1 MANALTNIQLIDL
14 AKRMQDTPL
23 AGIFYKDELAN
34 ETLEYNKGYVINL
47 ESETEPNSNGTH
59 WTCFIVAKY
68 LNNKKIGY
76 YYDSYGV
83 GPPKEVTR
91 FCRGIELHYNKAD
104 HQSLMSSVCG
114 FFCLAFLYFVT
125 RCDLRSK
132 DLLKDAKT
140 FCDLFYDLNISND
153 FKHNEFV
160 LEQFFKAEPSGRT
173 VIKDE

>member
-14 AKRMQDTPL
+14 AKRLQDTQI
-23 AGIFYKDELAN
+23 ADICYKCEL
-34 ETLEYNKGYVINL
+34 EEQTLQYNQGYIINL
-47 ESETEPNSNGTH
+47 EDENAPGNGTH
-59 WTCFIVAKY
+59 WVCFIVVKY
-68 LNNKKIGY
+68 PNDKRVGY

-91 FCRGIELHYNKAD
+91 FCRGIEMHYNKAD
-104 HQSLMSSVCG
+104 HQSLMASVCG

-140 FCDLFYDLNISND
+140 FCDLFHDLNVSND

-173 VIKDE
+173 LIKDE